1 MSKPTV
7 AYSTF
12 CCPKDIDRVMAIYS
26 DNCNSHK
33 HAFDEHF
40 LIMQRCTPGRVFPF
54 LSDKRFFPC
63 PILDEDYPEILGAFG
78 IQWPNPVLDELTHG
92 WGAPHFFAHHL
103 VNHLKTLQL
112 AKSDYIV
119 FADGD
124 CYIKESPSAPSW
136 VERGIEILE
145 SDPRA
150 FVVSPN
156 DGGHER
162 YESIMSQQMFLI
174 NRKRFLEME
183 FIPWDGKFIE
193 GGPFQEYYGL
203 LEGWIARYM
212 AKNNLFR
219 YVLPPTYRYW
229 HLAFH

>member
-12 CCPKDIDRVMAIYS
+12 CCPKDIDRIMAIYS
-26 DNCNSHK
+26 DNCDSHK
-33 HAFDEHF
+33 YAFDEHF
-40 LIMQRCTPGRVFPF
+40 LVTQRCAPSHDSPLLNGDRF
-54 LSDKRFFPC
+54 L
-63 PILDEDYPEILGAFG
+63 PISIVAGDYPGILNAFG
-78 IQWPNPVLDELTHG
+78 IKNPDPILDELTHG
-92 WGAPHFFAHHL
+92 WGAPHYWQHHM
-103 VNHLKTLQL
+103 VNHLQTLQM
-112 AKSDYIV
+112 AKSDYIA

-124 CYIKESPSAPSW
+124 CYIKESPADHSW
-136 VERGIEILE
+136 IDHGIEILE
-145 SDPRA
+145 SDKRV

-156 DGGHER
+156 DGGEER
-162 YESIMSQQMFLI
+162 REHIMSQQMFLV
-174 NRKRFLEME
+174 NRKRFQEME

-212 AKNNLFR
+212 AKNNLHR
-219 YVLPPTYRYW
+219 YVLPPAYRYW

>member
-1 MSKPTV
+1 MFKPTV

-12 CCPKDIDRVMAIYS
+12 CCSKDRARVLERQEEHR
-26 DNCNSHK
+26 NSHGYP
-33 HAFDEHF
+33 FDEMF
-40 LIMQRCTPGRVFPF
+40 LIFQRCEVAPF
-54 LSDKRFFPC
+54 LAGTECGPFYEG
-63 PILDEDYPEILGAFG
+63 ILEKDYPKILNAFG
-78 IQWPNPVLDELTHG
+78 IKNPDPVLDELTHG
-92 WGAPHFFAHHL
+92 WNAPHYWQHHM
-103 VNHLKTLQL
+103 VNHLKTVQS

-124 CYIKESPSAPSW
+124 CYIKEQVGCW
-136 VERGIEILE
+136 VDVAIGILQTHPEV
-145 SDPRA
+145 

-156 DGGHER
+156 DGGQQRHET
-162 YESIMSQQMFLI
+162 IMSQQMFLV

-212 AKNNLFR
+212 AKNKLSR
-219 YVLPPTYRYW
+219 YVLGPEYRYW
-229 HLAFH
+229 HLEWH

>member
-7 AYSTF
+7 AYSSF
-12 CCPKDIDRVMAIYS
+12 CCFKDHARVESRFAENL
-26 DNCNSHK
+26 DSHK
-33 HAFDEHF
+33 YPFDEKF
-40 LIMQRCTPGRVFPF
+40 MVYQRCVSMFEPPAGVLKAHIF
-54 LSDKRFFPC
+54 DQ
-63 PILDEDYPEILGAFG
+63 DYPGLLNAFG
-78 IQWPNPVLDELTHG
+78 IKNPDPVLDELTHG
-92 WGAPHFFAHHL
+92 WGAPHYWQHHM
-103 VNHLKTLQL
+103 VNHLKTLQI
-112 AKSDYIV
+112 AKSDYIA

-124 CYIKESPSAPSW
+124 CYIKESPADHSW
-136 VERGIEILE
+136 IDRGIEILE

-156 DGGHER
+156 DGGEER
-162 YESIMSQQMFLI
+162 IESIMSQQMFII

-212 AKNNLFR
+212 AKNNLYR
-219 YVLPPTYRYW
+219 YVLPPAYRYW
-229 HLAFH
+229 HLAYH